1 MGNTVPV
8 TRRNG
13 PDLLNEDAIDWSEYS
28 IPESVQCIS
37 TRTKEGVFMGA
48 WAEDNHRTRVD
59 PLWRPVNKTL
69 THTAV
74 AEQNERTN
82 EETSLEGEDREEL
95 GEGGEGDSLHM
106 LPGEW
111 R

>member
-1 MGNTVPV
+1 
-8 TRRNG
+8 
-13 PDLLNEDAIDWSEYS
+13 
-28 IPESVQCIS
+28 
-37 TRTKEGVFMGA
+37 MGA

-95 GEGGEGDSLHM
+95 GEGGEGDSLHIV
-106 LPGEW
+106 PGES